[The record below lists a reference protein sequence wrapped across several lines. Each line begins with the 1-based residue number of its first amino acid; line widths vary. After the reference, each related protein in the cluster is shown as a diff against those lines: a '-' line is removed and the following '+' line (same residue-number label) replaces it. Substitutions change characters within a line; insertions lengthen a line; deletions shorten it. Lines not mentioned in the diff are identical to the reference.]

1 MCFIQEQNGVLAE
14 GMWIEIRLM
23 VECMSLEEFFCVECQ
38 VGVCLLRH
46 ANTPHA
52 THQRTLVSIPSG
64 HKLWMPDY
72 RQPHLDLESS
82 PTPLGSSVWPAGRWD
97 RMECV
102 RFQSAGHCTHSLNHL
117 PVSAPAPHRTPMSG
131 SHQQTLCRILTTV
144 LMVTV
149 LVWKKELLPITLK
162 DK

>member
-1 MCFIQEQNGVLAE
+1 MCFIQEQNGVPAE
-14 GMWIEIRLM
+14 GMWSEIRLM

-82 PTPLGSSVWPAGRWD
+82 PTPLGSSVFGLGVGIVWSVSGFSRLVIVLTHLIIYLFLPRLPTGHQCLVAINRL
-97 RMECV
+97 CV
-102 RFQSAGHCTHSLNHL
+102 
-117 PVSAPAPHRTPMSG
+117 VY
-131 SHQQTLCRILTTV
+131 
-144 LMVTV
+144 
-149 LVWKKELLPITLK
+149 
-162 DK
+162 